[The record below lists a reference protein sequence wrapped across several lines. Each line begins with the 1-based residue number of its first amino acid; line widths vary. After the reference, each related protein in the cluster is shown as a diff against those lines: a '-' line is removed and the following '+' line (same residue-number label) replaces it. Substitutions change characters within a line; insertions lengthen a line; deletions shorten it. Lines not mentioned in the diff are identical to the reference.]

1 MAPRKP
7 IAESANMPPEASPI
21 SVGLIPPIMPPGF
34 VDMIT
39 TPEVATMMAV
49 IIGTVTVSPR
59 NRRPKTATWI
69 GSVLM

>member
-21 SVGLIPPIMPPGF
+21 SVGRMPPTPPGIF

-49 IIGTVTVSPR
+49 IIGTVSVSPR
-59 NRRPKTATWI
+59 NNRPKTATWI

>member
-1 MAPRKP
+1 
-7 IAESANMPPEASPI
+7 
-21 SVGLIPPIMPPGF
+21 
-34 VDMIT
+34 MIT

-59 NRRPKTATWI
+59 NNRPKTATWI